1 VNNPI
6 REFFEAHAATWHERL
21 PPDIV
26 ARLSHF
32 AAPFA
37 AQFAAASVILEIG
50 SGTGAFTPMI
60 RSHAP
65 AARLFSLD
73 LAFAMLDEARRRSPA
88 AHLMQADVHRLPLPD
103 AGCDLVICH
112 NSFPHFA
119 DKPAALREMGRV
131 LCDGG
136 ELLILHNNS
145 REQVNA
151 IHARVG
157 APIAADTLPTAAE
170 MRRLLTA
177 GGYGKLEVVDA
188 PDHYHAR
195 ARRL

>member
-1 VNNPI
+1 MNDPI

-26 ARLSHF
+26 AWLSHF

-37 AQFAAASVILEIG
+37 DRFAAASVILEIG

-73 LAFAMLDEARRRSPA
+73 LAFAMLDESSRRSPD

-119 DKPAALREMGRV
+119 DKPAALREIGRV
-131 LCDGG
+131 LRSRG
-136 ELLILHNNS
+136 ELLVLHNNP

-157 APIAADTLPTAAE
+157 APIAGDTLPAADE
-170 MRRLLTA
+170 MRLLLIE
-177 GGYGKLEVVDA
+177 GGYGEVEVVDA
-188 PDHYHAR
+188 PDHYSAR
-195 ARRL
+195 ARRF